1 MGQQTDFLR
10 GENIYYNCIIL
21 SPSPHNQVS
30 NKQCSEINK
39 QCSETYIYFVSVL
52 WWHVSG
58 LICPSSDQINYN
70 TVINYNGA
78 KI

>member
-1 MGQQTDFLR
+1 MGRAICQQTDFLR

-30 NKQCSEINK
+30 NKQCSE
-39 QCSETYIYFVSVL
+39 TYIYLVSVL
-52 WWHVSG
+52 SWHVSG

-70 TVINYNGA
+70 TVIHYNDA